1 MPEPASASER
11 KLRDAM
17 ERLLAGTAAV
27 TDGRLVKENLYRE
40 AGVSRAT
47 MNRAKSVLDEWAR
60 RVDGTQ
66 PRDREIE
73 ALNRLLTE
81 RGTQI
86 KELRARVRELE
97 AQLTIA
103 ATAVAELHAENQL
116 LRNEDPTRNVTAMKS
131 RPAAARRN

>member
-1 MPEPASASER
+1 MSEPASASER

-47 MNRAKSVLDEWAR
+47 MNRAKLVLDEWAR

-73 ALNRLLTE
+73 ALNRSLTE

-103 ATAVAELHAENQL
+103 ATAVAELHLQNQV
-116 LRNEDPTRNVTAMKS
+116 LRDEDPTRNVTPMKRS
-131 RPAAARRN
+131 PARRRST